1 MIRSNSRTG
10 SRHALGARTAT
21 ASDRPRGHSLLRR
34 WLLRLTLLAL
44 VGVGIASQR
53 HALLAGVGSLSR
65 LSPAWF
71 AAAILAEVISFAAL
85 AEVQRRLLAAGGIRI
100 GLVTMLSLGYASGAM
115 SASLPGGSALG
126 TRYTYRQLT
135 KRGATPAMAARSIVA
150 WGIAALYLLIAVEI
164 TSLVR
169 RSLPNRLWRRVHY
182 ASFPIFALATIHG
195 VARDGLPNHVRRDG
209 ARQCR
214 HVRRVDHS
222 DPTRSRDRGLRS
234 QCRPACR

>member
-1 MIRSNSRTG
+1 MIRSSFRAG
-10 SRHALGARTAT
+10 SRHAVGTRTAAT
-21 ASDRPRGHSLLRR
+21 SDRPRGHSPLRR

-44 VGVGIASQR
+44 VGAGIGSQR
-53 HALLAGVGSLSR
+53 HALLAGVGSLRR
-65 LSPAWF
+65 LSPVWF
-71 AAAILAEVISFAAL
+71 AVAILAEVISFAAL

-100 GLVTMLSLGYASGAM
+100 GRGTMVLLGYASGAV
-115 SASLPGGSALG
+115 SASLPAGSALG

-135 KRGATPAMAARSIVA
+135 KRGAAPALAARSIVA

-195 VARDGLPNHVRRDG
+195 VAAGRTPE
-209 ARQCR
+209 
-214 HVRRVDHS
+214 
-222 DPTRSRDRGLRS
+222 PRS
-234 QCRPACR
+234 P